1 MFRFAPIPTSSHSGG
16 GRKRRPEGFSRLFLV
31 CFREKNV
38 YDAPVK
44 PCRKVR
50 HGGEFQ
56 TVHRAIL
63 SNGYGAS
70 TVIEGNTDE
79 TGETMAA
86 KKKAKKGSGDLI
98 ISKSRTK
105 AATKKCNVSSDFYS
119 ALDKVV
125 RGMIASAEARA
136 LGNKRK
142 TLKPVDL

>member
-1 MFRFAPIPTSSHSGG
+1 MFRSALAPNVPFSGETAKKPPRG
-16 GRKRRPEGFSRLFLV
+16 PLVPFLV

-44 PCRKVR
+44 PWRKVR
-50 HGGEFQ
+50 HGGEFR

-70 TVIEGNTDE
+70 TVSEGNTDE

-86 KKKAKKGSGDLI
+86 KKKAKKSGDLI

-105 AATKKCNVSSDFYS
+105 GATKKCNVSSDFYG

-125 RGMIASAEARA
+125 RGMIADAETRA